1 MAETLGEL
9 NNSLVTVGKP
19 VDGGCCWTSFAEEP
33 TLPTDASTK
42 MSTLEDFVSLG
53 ELSENG
59 YTVSK
64 AVTSNKFKGWH
75 GSVVLTSISDEDH
88 TFKLEFIE
96 VNRPSV
102 AKLRYGSANVEAGED
117 GSVSHV
123 KAVVGTDVKVPLVI
137 DELDSNGFLMRT
149 IIKQCTIDSFDD
161 VPHQR
166 GSLMVYGMTFTAIDT
181 GDGKYYDIF
190 RAKPATA

>member
-1 MAETLGEL
+1 MAGTLKDL
-9 NNSLVTVGKP
+9 DNALVTVGKP
-19 VDGGCCWTSFAEEP
+19 VDGGCCWTSFAEAP
-33 TLPTDASTK
+33 SLPTDATTK
-42 MSTLEDFVSLG
+42 MSTLTGFESLG

-59 YTVSK
+59 YTVAK

-88 TFKLEFIE
+88 TFKIEFIE

-102 AKLRYGSANVEAGED
+102 AKLRYGSANVEAGD
-117 GSVSHV
+117 DCSVSHV

-149 IIKQCTIDSFDD
+149 VIKQCTIDSFDD

-190 RAKPATA
+190 RAKPVAA

>member
-59 YTVSK
+59 YMVSK